1 MLRWAAAER
10 EAWLE
15 AVTNDPLLPGR
26 LLPSDYLRQP
36 ALVAVRKDRRR
47 VEVLRDASRQLRTF
61 KPE

>member
-1 MLRWAAAER
+1 MNGPMEVS
-10 EAWLE
+10 
-15 AVTNDPLLPGR
+15 AVTDRRYRN
-26 LLPSDYLRQP
+26 S